1 MLSLKSPAQLSIWV
15 RNTSEN
21 KISTLLVTTA
31 LVLDFPTSTE
41 PPSTV

>member
-1 MLSLKSPAQLSIWV
+1 MRYDNSWV

-21 KISTLLVTTA
+21 KMSTLDDTTA
-31 LVLDFPTSTE
+31 SVDDLPTSTE